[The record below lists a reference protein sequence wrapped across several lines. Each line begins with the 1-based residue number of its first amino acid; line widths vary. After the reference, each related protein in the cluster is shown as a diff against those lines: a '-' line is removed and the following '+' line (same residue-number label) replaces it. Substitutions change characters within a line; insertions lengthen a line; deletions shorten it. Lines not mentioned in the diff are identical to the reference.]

1 MTAQNPNQPNQNQHG
16 GGSPAGSGLA
26 ISSKSNSFQLY
37 EFSYP
42 DIRNIFKFFEA
53 RENQCRLDEEKP
65 GFMNEALADNGVAV
79 TFKEILSNEIDVLE
93 EGRVQTQK
101 YWVVKEGHF
110 AIFKDLMIS
119 FGNPAA
125 IKSGMMAIM
134 KFTKVEPKPV
144 FITPEKV
151 FKISDQ
157 MSFIRTMD
165 FDKMEH
171 PTIKKLHFDGKIETL
186 SDIAPF
192 HNYTSNI
199 KSVKGVLSTPFGI
212 RTIKITSTGKV
223 QISKKKEEELDAELF
238 MWIFKNIVKI

>member
-1 MTAQNPNQPNQNQHG
+1 MTAQHHNNSGNNLG
-16 GGSPAGSGLA
+16 GAPAAGSGLA

-42 DIRNIFKFFEA
+42 DLKGLFKFFEA
-53 RENQCRLDEEKP
+53 RENQCRLDEETP
-65 GFMNEALADNGVAV
+65 GFTNEAMADNGVAV
-79 TFKEILSNEIDVLE
+79 TFKEILSREIDILE

-101 YWVVKEGHF
+101 YWIVEEGHF
-110 AIFKDLMIS
+110 AFFKDLMIS
-119 FGNPAA
+119 FGKPAA
-125 IKSGMMAIM
+125 IKSGMMAVM

-144 FITPEKV
+144 FITPERV

-157 MSFIRTMD
+157 MAFIRTMD

-186 SDIAPF
+186 ADIAPF
-192 HNYTSNI
+192 HSYTSNV
-199 KSVKGVLSTPFGI
+199 KSVKGVLSTPYGI
-212 RTIKITSTGKV
+212 RTIKLSSTGKI

-238 MWIFKNIVKI
+238 MWLFKNIVKG